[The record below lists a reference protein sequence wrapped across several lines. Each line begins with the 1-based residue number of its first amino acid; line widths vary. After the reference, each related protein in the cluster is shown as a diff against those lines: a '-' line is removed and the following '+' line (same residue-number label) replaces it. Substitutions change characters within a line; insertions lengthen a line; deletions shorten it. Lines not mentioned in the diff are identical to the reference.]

1 MLDLSISCLSN
12 YQIINICAIL
22 EKCHK
27 IVEKLEINC
36 TSKESLIY
44 SMLIYTLKIVCVILN
59 DHN

>member
-44 SMLIYTLKIVCVILN
+44 SMLTLKIVCVILK